1 MQPSNKF
8 ERNLMQSYTLK
19 KKNLTS
25 NTKSLENYNRL
36 KYSDLNCRISNWR
49 YKMLQ
54 QEKIRMKST
63 DMWKTSISDFSNFQK
78 EQNRYH

>member
-1 MQPSNKF
+1 
-8 ERNLMQSYTLK
+8 
-19 KKNLTS
+19 
-25 NTKSLENYNRL
+25 
-36 KYSDLNCRISNWR
+36 
-49 YKMLQ
+49 MLQ